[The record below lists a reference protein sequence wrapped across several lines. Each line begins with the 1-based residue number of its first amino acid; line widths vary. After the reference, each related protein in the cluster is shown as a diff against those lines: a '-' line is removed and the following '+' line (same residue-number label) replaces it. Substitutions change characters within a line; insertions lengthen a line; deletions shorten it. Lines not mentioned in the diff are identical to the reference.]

1 MKDKKNHLVVI
12 WSSGDR
18 DVALKTAF
26 MYTYNAKK
34 HGWWE
39 KVTLVVWGP
48 SAKLLVK
55 DRELQEYVKKMKE
68 DGVELEACRS
78 CSDMYDCSEALE
90 KLGIDVKYMGVPLTE
105 YLKGG
110 SSVITF

>member
-1 MKDKKNHLVVI
+1 MNDKNHLVVI
-12 WSSGDR
+12 WSSSDR

-26 MYTYNAKK
+26 MYTYNARR

-39 KVTLVVWGP
+39 KVTLIVWGP
-48 SAKLLVK
+48 SARLLEK

-68 DGVELEACRS
+68 DGVELEACKA
-78 CSDMYDCSEALE
+78 CSDMYGCSEALE
-90 KLGIDVKYMGVPLTE
+90 KLGIDVKYMGAPLTA
-105 YLKGG
+105 YLKGD

>member
-1 MKDKKNHLVVI
+1 MNDKNHLVVI

-26 MYTYNAKK
+26 MYTYNARR
-34 HGWWE
+34 HEWWE
-39 KVTLVVWGP
+39 KVTLIVWGP
-48 SAKLLVK
+48 SARLLEK

-68 DGVELEACRS
+68 GGVELEACKA
-78 CSDMYDCSEALE
+78 CSDMYGCSEALE
-90 KLGIDVKYMGVPLTE
+90 KLGIDVKYMGAPLTA
-105 YLKGG
+105 YLKGD